1 MNELSIS
8 KQENCVAKERL
19 QQRCESL
26 QQQLHIK
33 DVSLQT
39 MLERLSNTE
48 KVLRE
53 EKLAKV

>member
-1 MNELSIS
+1 MNQLNIS
-8 KQENCVAKERL
+8 KQENSAAKERL

-26 QQQLHIK
+26 QQQVHVK